1 MPTTADTD
9 TLGKMLAA
17 SPLHRDF
24 VNHRFFSRI
33 ETVPLNVDTAGVFL
47 GQWWHPLHYFPTFL
61 ARCTAVVTGVTAK
74 SAIAHILNQ
83 ELGCGDSARAHE
95 VLYANSMAGAGFD
108 PRVVTAS
115 PPFPQTAELVRGY
128 EVGSATEFGALGC
141 IFATEVTDLQMVSGI
156 GLAVERATGSGDL
169 EWVRIHVD
177 QEPDHVEDAGRAL
190 VRDFDK
196 AEVSRIVD
204 AAEELWRLWAGFFD
218 RLDAEL
224 VVPT

>member
-1 MPTTADTD
+1 MATIADTD
-9 TLGKMLAA
+9 TVSKMLAG
-17 SPLHRDF
+17 SPLYRDF

-33 ETVPLNVDTAGVFL
+33 QTVPLKVDTAGVFL

-61 ARCTAVVTGVTAK
+61 ARSVAVMSGIAAK

-83 ELGCGDSARAHE
+83 ELGCGDSVRAHE
-95 VLYANSMAGAGFD
+95 VLYAKSMAGAGFD
-108 PRVVTAS
+108 PRVVTGS
-115 PPFPQTAELVRGY
+115 PAFPETVELVRGY
-128 EVGSATEFGALGC
+128 ELGAATEFGALGC

-156 GLAVERATGSGDL
+156 GLAVERATGVDNL

-190 VRDFDK
+190 VRDFDE
-196 AEVSRIVD
+196 AEASRIVD
-204 AAEELWRLWAGFFD
+204 AAQEMWRLWTGFFD

-224 VVPT
+224 AA